1 MLRQAVAAGRRG
13 RSAAS
18 VGLSRAACPS
28 RGCAGYSQLTD
39 ADVTFFRSVLGD
51 GGVVTDSDAMES
63 YNTDWMRKYHG
74 ASRLALRPASTEEV
88 SQVLKHCHERRLAVV
103 PQGGNTGL
111 VGGSVPVG
119 DEVVLSLSRMSRIRG
134 FDAVSGALQ
143 CDAGCVLER
152 LDAFAEEHGC
162 IMPLDLGAKGTC
174 QIGGNVSTSAGGL
187 RFIRYGS
194 LHGSVLGLEVVLAD
208 GTVLDLMSDVRK
220 DNTGYDLKQLFIGA
234 EGTLGVVTGVS
245 ILTAQRPTAS
255 SLLMLA
261 CPSYEAV
268 NRTFVSAKSALG
280 TILTAF
286 EFMDGPTMDLVRGP
300 PAHALGARLGSA
312 APRSPAPATARSPH
326 AAWAR
331 TRRWASPTRTTS

>member
-1 MLRQAVAAGRRG
+1 MLRQAAGAGRRG
-13 RSAAS
+13 KAAAS
-18 VGLSRAACPS
+18 LGLARGACPS

-39 ADVTFFRSVLGD
+39 ADLAFFRSVLGD

-88 SQVLKHCHERRLAVV
+88 SKVLRHCHERRLAVV

-119 DEVVLSLSRMSRIRG
+119 DEVVLSLSRMSRVRA

-152 LDAFAEEHGC
+152 LDAFAEDHGYM
-162 IMPLDLGAKGTC
+162 MPLDLGAKGTC

-255 SLLMLA
+255 GLLMLA
-261 CPSYEAV
+261 CPSYDAV

-280 TILTAF
+280 SILTAF
-286 EFMDGPTMDLVRGP
+286 EFMDGPTMDMVRHTRAPLPSAPRGP
-300 PAHALGARLGSA
+300 GTGVTP
-312 APRSPAPATARSPH
+312 
-326 AAWAR
+326 
-331 TRRWASPTRTTS
+331 